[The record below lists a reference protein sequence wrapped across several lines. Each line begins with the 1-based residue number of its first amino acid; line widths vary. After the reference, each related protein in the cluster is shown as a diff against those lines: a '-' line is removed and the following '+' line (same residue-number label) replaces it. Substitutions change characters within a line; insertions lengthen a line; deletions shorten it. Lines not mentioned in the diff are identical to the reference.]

1 MKILE
6 WAAILVV
13 ATLALPFMLLYITAV
28 AIILL
33 AGTIQQG
40 LRS

>member
-13 ATLALPFMLLYITAV
+13 ATLALPFMLLYIVGV